1 MKKLFAVMSVMITMA
16 AAPVSALELQE
27 ARAQGA
33 VGETQAG
40 YVAKITGGEDVAT
53 LVADVNLKR
62 RAEYERISAE
72 NRQSVDVVAKI
83 AASKIIAGL
92 PQGAKY
98 KDNKGKWAAK

>member
-1 MKKLFAVMSVMITMA
+1 MKKLFAVMSMMMTMA

-40 YVAKITGGEDVAT
+40 YVAKITGGEDVAA

-72 NRQSVDVVAKI
+72 NGQSVDVVAKI
-83 AASKIIAGL
+83 AAGKIITGL
-92 PQGAKY
+92 PKGAQY
-98 KDNKGKWAAK
+98 KDTGGKWAQK